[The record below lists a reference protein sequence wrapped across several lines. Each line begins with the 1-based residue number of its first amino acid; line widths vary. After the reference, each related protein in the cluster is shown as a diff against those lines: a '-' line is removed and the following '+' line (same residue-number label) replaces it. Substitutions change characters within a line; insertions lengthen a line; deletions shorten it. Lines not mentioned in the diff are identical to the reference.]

1 MSFLLK
7 RKLGEQED
15 GEDSDHGE
23 RWCNEGDEVDE
34 RGEGSEED
42 QGNEGDKGD
51 KGDKVDEVRHRPLS
65 GVPATVTLRLVSSL
79 SRNICL
85 SDSKVVELS

>member
-15 GEDSDHGE
+15 GEDSDHGG

-42 QGNEGDKGD
+42 QGNE
-51 KGDKVDEVRHRPLS
+51 GDKVDEVRHRPLS

>member
-15 GEDSDHGE
+15 GEDSDHGG

-42 QGNEGDKGD
+42 QGNEGDK
-51 KGDKVDEVRHRPLS
+51 VDEVRHRPLS
-65 GVPATVTLRLVSSL
+65 RLLSNLHPSWLGCVWVILLLAATHKYIL
-79 SRNICL
+79 
-85 SDSKVVELS
+85 